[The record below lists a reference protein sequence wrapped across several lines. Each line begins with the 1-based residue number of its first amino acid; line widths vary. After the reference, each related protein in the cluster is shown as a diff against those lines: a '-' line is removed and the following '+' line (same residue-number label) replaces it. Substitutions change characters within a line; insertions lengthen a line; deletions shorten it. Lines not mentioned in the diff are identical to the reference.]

1 MSPQD
6 DIMDLTQRILPD
18 GNAWDKLER
27 AINTTAGLTNTA
39 LNIVDRVVPNKTN
52 QELVATR
59 KIIVDLATQQSENA
73 AKQIAATL
81 QHATATSSQ
90 TKVLEEGLSTL
101 AKAQMGIVKEALQSV
116 PKDELATI
124 STEIRGL
131 RKELRSIANDLVSF
145 TKPSVFGQLMD
156 VGALL
161 TSTAAVAHIKRLA
174 DQAERMANS
183 LDRISDNVY
192 SENSRGDKFPTHI
205 HSYVRSMI
213 EQHHSDQ
220 IPHYFFIFNPSTTWY
235 AKFDDIN
242 RVEPL
247 GDHYLGRRHDLDELV
262 AFIVESARPRLGPEP
277 VIHILIPT
285 ISQLAI
291 TESLRFPD
299 EMGPFRIDGQLGES
313 GLPFAYL
320 CAPENEEHLHHIGAL
335 RPRPRWVL
343 HQTIGIPLV
352 CGWELE
358 PVYFEDPYL
367 TTMGT
372 VSAIFYGSVYHET
385 HPVPPRTLGRL
396 R

>member
-1 MSPQD
+1 
-6 DIMDLTQRILPD
+6 MDLTQRILPD
-18 GNAWDKLER
+18 GDNWDKLER
-27 AINTTAGLTNTA
+27 AINTTAGVTNTA

-52 QELVATR
+52 QELAATR

-81 QHATATSSQ
+81 QHAAATSSQ

-101 AKAQMGIVKEALQSV
+101 AKAQMGIAKEVLQSV
-116 PKDELATI
+116 PKEELAAI

-131 RKELRSIANDLVSF
+131 REELRSIANDLVSF

-161 TSTAAVAHIKRLA
+161 TSAAAVAHIKRLA

-192 SENSRGDKFPTHI
+192 SENARGDKFPAYI
-205 HSYVRSMI
+205 YSYVRSMI

-220 IPHYFFIFNPSTTWY
+220 APHYFFIFNQSTTWC

-247 GDHYLGRRHDLDELV
+247 GDHYLGRSHDLDELV

-299 EMGPFRIDGQLGES
+299 EMGPFQ
-313 GLPFAYL
+313 
-320 CAPENEEHLHHIGAL
+320 NEEHLHHIGAL

-343 HQTIGIPLV
+343 RQAIGIPLV

-367 TTMGT
+367 TTTGT
-372 VSAIFYGSVYHET
+372 VSAVFYGSVYHET
-385 HPVPPRTLGRL
+385 HPVPPRTLGRP
-396 R
+396 RQP